1 MRNKELERIA
11 ALLAQ
16 DGEDKTDGE
25 CLGEVWQFLEDCG
38 INPDDFRSCTCSR
51 IIDRSLCPLC
61 MVKDDTK
68 ALAEWEDDEEDEPA
82 VATTTGIEFIVGTEL
97 QCRSLADYDCIFR
110 FTVLK
115 RTAKF
120 VTLSY
125 YGQELRVAIRKGSD
139 GREFCYPLGTHSMAA
154 TLYAE
159 PF

>member
-11 ALLAQ
+11 SIIAV
-16 DGEDKTDGE
+16 DGERRTDGE
-25 CLGEVWQFLEDCG
+25 CLGDVWAYLQECG
-38 INPDDFRSCTCSR
+38 IDPEEFRACTCATTKP
-51 IIDRSLCPLC
+51 SLCPLC
-61 MVKDDTK
+61 IVDADIE
-68 ALAEWEDDEEDEPA
+68 AIAEWEDDEEDEPA
-82 VATTTGIEFIVGTEL
+82 VVTGQEFVVGTDL

>member
-11 ALLAQ
+11 ALLAR
-16 DGEDKTDGE
+16 DGEERTDGE
-25 CLGEVWQFLEDCG
+25 CLGDVWAYLQECG
-38 INPDDFRSCTCSR
+38 VDPNEFRACTCSQGP
-51 IIDRSLCPLC
+51 LCPLC
-61 MVKDDTK
+61 QVNEDAK
-68 ALAEWEDDEEDEPA
+68 AIAEWEDDEDEETA
-82 VATTTGIEFIVGTEL
+82 VATGSEFIVGTHL
-97 QCRSLADYDCIFR
+97 QCRSLADYDCIFK

-125 YGQELRVAIRKGSD
+125 YDQMLTVVIRKGSD

-154 TLYAE
+154 TLYSE

>member
-11 ALLAQ
+11 SIIAV
-16 DGEDKTDGE
+16 DGEHRTDGE
-25 CLGEVWQFLEDCG
+25 CLGDVWTYLQECG
-38 INPDDFRSCTCSR
+38 IDPEEYRACTCLPSDTTR
-51 IIDRSLCPLC
+51 CSLCL
-61 MVKDDTK
+61 VEADTK
-68 ALAEWEDDEEDEPA
+68 AIAEWEDDEEDEPA
-82 VATTTGIEFIVGTEL
+82 VATGIEFIVGTDL

-120 VTLSY
+120 VTLQY